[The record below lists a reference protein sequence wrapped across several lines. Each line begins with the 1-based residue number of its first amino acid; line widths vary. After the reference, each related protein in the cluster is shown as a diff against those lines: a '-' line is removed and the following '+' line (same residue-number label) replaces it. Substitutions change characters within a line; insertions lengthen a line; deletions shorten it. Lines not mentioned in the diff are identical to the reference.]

1 MVVDDGKGRLKKAP
15 IEAAEKKVLG
25 ERLDNMEKRRRIK
38 PGMGATIESSIVRGK
53 KV

>member
-1 MVVDDGKGRLKKAP
+1 MVVDDGKGRLKK
-15 IEAAEKKVLG
+15 AAEKKVLG

-38 PGMGATIESSIVRGK
+38 PGMGATIDSSIVRGK

>member
-1 MVVDDGKGRLKKAP
+1 MVVVDGKGRLKKAP

-38 PGMGATIESSIVRGK
+38 SGIGATIDSS